1 MATSESMSDDMRRS
15 TRLALAVP
23 VEVLWQGAAGEQ
35 VSENATTKLV
45 SKHGACVMLEH
56 RLELGAE
63 VLLQLPH
70 MDREQ
75 KCIVVWVEEKAGG
88 RKKYETGLELEHCE
102 NFWGIQFPP
111 EDWTVPKGVPLAGEA
126 SETASPDHHQ
136 PRSPDPQWLGAMLN
150 ALVDVLE
157 EKAILSRAELS
168 EKLKRM
174 S

>member
-1 MATSESMSDDMRRS
+1 MATSESMSDMRRS

-23 VEVLWQGAAGEQ
+23 VAVSWQGAAGEP

-75 KCIVVWVEEKAGG
+75 KCSVVWVEEKAGG
-88 RKKYETGLELEHCE
+88 KQKYETGLELEHCE

-111 EDWTVPKGVPLAGEA
+111 EDWTVPKGMPLAGEA
-126 SETASPDHHQ
+126 SETFSPVEL
-136 PRSPDPQWLGAMLN
+136 RSPDPHWLGAMLN
-150 ALVDVLE
+150 ALVEVLE
-157 EKAILSRAELS
+157 EKSILSRAELS

>member
-1 MATSESMSDDMRRS
+1 MDTSETMSDMRRS

-23 VEVLWQGAAGEQ
+23 VEVSWQGAAGKQ

-56 RLELGAE
+56 RLELDAE
-63 VLLQLPH
+63 VLLRVPH
-70 MDREQ
+70 LEREQ
-75 KCIVVWVEEKAGG
+75 KCSVISVQEKTGG
-88 RKKYETGLELEHCE
+88 KQIYETGLELEHSE

-126 SETASPDHHQ
+126 SETASLDQ
-136 PRSPDPQWLGAMLN
+136 PRSPDPHWLGAMLN
-150 ALVDVLE
+150 ALVEVLE
-157 EKAILSRAELS
+157 EKSILSRAELS